1 MLFLF
6 TVLGGTKEHYLY
18 AKISMNGQKEVFL
31 AIFEGFNKLI
41 QRSLGQTFNTW
52 QPHFSDVCQQREIFS
67 AFNFDIFEK

>member
-52 QPHFSDVCQQREIFS
+52 QPHF
-67 AFNFDIFEK
+67 